1 MSKIFPIL
9 ILLTAL
15 LISFTSGYYSVI
27 GLTRLFAGAVLEVAI
42 LGIVLEIAKIII
54 TTSIHRYWNTLNNF
68 LKAYLISAI
77 IILMLITSAGIYG
90 FLSSAYQD
98 TIIADSNSTK
108 ISNNLDSKLDRLNT
122 IQTDLTKEYSE
133 ITNNITQL
141 RLDLKGDVNIDVHYK
156 DAIRLRD
163 KISNKI
169 DGINDSIV
177 KYEFEKSNLLTSNS
191 GAHELS
197 SLKYISQLTGIEMAR
212 ILNYFLFLIIFVFDP
227 LALAMLTIYN
237 FIVTKNKIILNN
249 VEYSIPTPANE
260 IIEED
265 VTPEEIS
272 YKEDSIGKFEKIL
285 QDKSTSINKSKQTKI
300 TNSTNTTP
308 KVKKPNTGVENNE
321 INNSRL
327 LTKEQIKQMSHQ
339 NINKILSNK

>member
-27 GLTRLFAGAVLEVAI
+27 GLTRLFAGAALEVAI
-42 LGIVLEIAKIII
+42 LGIVLELAKIII

-68 LKAYLISAI
+68 LKTYLISAI

-98 TIIADSNSTK
+98 TIINDSNSTK
-108 ISNNLDSKLDRLNT
+108 ISNNLDSKLARLNLV
-122 IQTDLTKEYSE
+122 QSDLTHEYSE
-133 ITNNITQL
+133 ITKNITQL
-141 RLDLKGDVNIDVHYK
+141 RSELKGEVNIDLHYK

-177 KYEFEKSNLLTSNS
+177 KYEFEKNNLLTSNS
-191 GAHELS
+191 GTHELS
-197 SLKYISQLTGIEMAR
+197 SLKYISQLTGIDMAR

-237 FIVTKNKIILNN
+237 FITIKRNSESNIDAQDIN
-249 VEYSIPTPANE
+249 SISP
-260 IIEED
+260 IVI
-265 VTPEEIS
+265 PEEEKIVDVS
-272 YKEDSIGKFEKIL
+272 HAEDSIGKFEKIL
-285 QDKSTSINKSKQTKI
+285 QDKTTSINKSKQTKI
-300 TNSTNTTP
+300 TNNINTLPKTRKPSTD
-308 KVKKPNTGVENNE
+308 VENNE
-321 INNSRL
+321 INNSKM